1 VQGAQRVSA
10 TFIYK
15 GRLWFACNEGIGMS
29 AYFVTATGT
38 DIGKTFVTAGL
49 VRHLRQTTKKVTALK
64 PIVSGFD
71 IATAAISDPAVL
83 LDALEEPISVEA
95 LTRISPWQFAAP
107 LSPDM
112 AAAREGREIVFSE
125 LVAFCREAMAKNDG
139 TLFIEGVGG
148 IMVPLDSEHTVLDWA
163 KALDLPLIVVAG
175 SYLGTISHTLSA
187 LDVIAR
193 ARLKV
198 AALVVNDSGDGAV
211 PLEETLVTLRRFTK
225 TIPIATVPRV
235 KAPAGARE
243 AFAALAALL

>member
-1 VQGAQRVSA
+1 
-10 TFIYK
+10 
-15 GRLWFACNEGIGMS
+15 MS

-49 VRHLRQTTKKVTALK
+49 VRHLRQARKTVAALK

-71 IATAAISDPAVL
+71 IATAALSDPGVL

-95 LTRISPWQFAAP
+95 LKRISPWQFAAP

-112 AAAREGREIVFSE
+112 AAAREGREIAFDE
-125 LVAFCREAMAKNDG
+125 LVAFCRDALAKNDG

-148 IMVPLDSEHTVLDWA
+148 IMVPLDPEHTVLDWG
-163 KALDLPLIVVAG
+163 KALDVPLIVVAG
-175 SYLGTISHTLSA
+175 SYLGTISHALTA

-193 ARLKV
+193 AGLKV
-198 AALVVNDSGDGAV
+198 QALVVNDSGDGAV
-211 PLEETLVTLRRFTK
+211 PLAETLVTLRRFTK

-235 KAPAGARE
+235 KAPVGARE
-243 AFAALAALL
+243 AFAQLAELL